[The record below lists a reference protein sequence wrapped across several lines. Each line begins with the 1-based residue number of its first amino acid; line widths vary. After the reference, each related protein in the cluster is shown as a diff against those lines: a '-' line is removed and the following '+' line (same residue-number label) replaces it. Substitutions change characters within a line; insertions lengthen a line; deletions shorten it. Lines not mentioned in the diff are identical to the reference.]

1 MSSNKEFI
9 EDNIIETDY
18 ANCVVNK
25 NTRRSEKK
33 KCLRTKL
40 KMTNFSGDSA
50 ALESERISL
59 LNSFPLSP

>member
-1 MSSNKEFI
+1 MCEWVSSNKEFI

-33 KCLRTKL
+33 ML
-40 KMTNFSGDSA
+40 KNEIKNDKF
-50 ALESERISL
+50 
-59 LNSFPLSP
+59 

>member
-25 NTRRSEKK
+25 KHEEERKK

>member
-1 MSSNKEFI
+1 MSSHKEFI

-25 NTRRSEKK
+25 NTRRSEK

>member
-1 MSSNKEFI
+1 MCEWVSSHKEFI

-33 KCLRTKL
+33 MPKNEIKND
-40 KMTNFSGDSA
+40 KF
-50 ALESERISL
+50 
-59 LNSFPLSP
+59 